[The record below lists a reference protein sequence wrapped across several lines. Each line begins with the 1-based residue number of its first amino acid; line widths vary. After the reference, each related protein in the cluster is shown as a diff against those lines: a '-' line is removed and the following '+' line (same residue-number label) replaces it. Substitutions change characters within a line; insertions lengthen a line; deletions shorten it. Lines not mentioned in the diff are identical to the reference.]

1 MPITEVAKVL
11 KRIKKESLE
20 NDTWPEQLD
29 INLNALTQRHFVQS
43 NIILNFQRDT
53 VTSNY
58 ILKGNLTKS
67 IKAHWK
73 NFKY

>member
-1 MPITEVAKVL
+1 MPITEIAKVL

-20 NDTWPEQLD
+20 NDTWAEQFD

-43 NIILNFQRDT
+43 KTILNFQRDT

-58 ILKGNLTKS
+58 N
-67 IKAHWK
+67 IKR
-73 NFKY
+73 

>member
-1 MPITEVAKVL
+1 MPITEVVKVL
-11 KRIKKESLE
+11 KRIKKEPLE
-20 NDTWPEQLD
+20 NDTWPEQFD

-58 ILKGNLTKS
+58 SLKR
-67 IKAHWK
+67 
-73 NFKY
+73 

>member
-20 NDTWPEQLD
+20 NDTWPEQFD

-58 ILKGNLTKS
+58 ILKGNKQS
-67 IKAHWK
+67 Q
-73 NFKY
+73 